1 MTTMYIFLA
10 SSGIYSFAS
19 TLGIVGIVVVFIAL
33 ALLVII
39 LNNIPRIGDFF
50 LWLIRSGLK
59 KPQIAEAKDLRIS
72 AQVTAAIS
80 AAIYLYLDEIHDKE
94 SRVMTIRKVS
104 KNYSPWSSKIYG
116 LNILRK

>member
-1 MTTMYIFLA
+1 MTTMYILFA
-10 SSGIYSFAS
+10 ASGIYSFAS
-19 TLGIVGIVVVFIAL
+19 TLAIVGIVVVFMAL
-33 ALLVII
+33 TLLVVI
-39 LNNIPRIGDFF
+39 LNNIPRTGDFF
-50 LWLIRSGLK
+50 LRLIRSNLK
-59 KPQIAEAKDLRIS
+59 KPKVTEAKEIRMP
-72 AQVTAAIS
+72 AQVSVAIS